1 MIDHEELET
10 PGELVRRYQHRAKKA
25 FGQHF
30 LVDPTILDGLIDEAG
45 CTEGD
50 SVLEVGAGCGTLTL
64 MLVRREAKVR
74 AVELDS
80 DAAMFLD
87 DVFSE
92 AVDVV
97 QGDVLEMAP
106 ESLMAG
112 ADRWYSVANLP
123 YQVATE
129 VYFHL
134 APMFDRFER
143 LVWMYQREVAE
154 RIVADVG
161 SDEYGGLSLQAQLF
175 AELEIVQTLPPG
187 AFKPPPKVTSAAL
200 RIDPIEGTRISDDAQ
215 RGMFRR
221 LVRQAF
227 QRRRKIVPNAL
238 GDGTFEKSRIEEAC
252 RAAGIERTAR
262 PEVLGFED
270 YLALSRKLTSSE
282 EGESVSS
289 A

>member
-1 MIDHEELET
+1 MIDHEQLET

-25 FGQHF
+25 LGQHF

-45 CTEGD
+45 CTAGD
-50 SVLEVGAGCGTLTL
+50 FVLEIGAGCGTLTL
-64 MLVRREAKVR
+64 MLVRREARVR

-80 DAAMFLD
+80 DAAMFVD
-87 DVFSE
+87 DVFGAE
-92 AVDVV
+92 VDVV
-97 QGDVLEMAP
+97 QGDVLETDP
-106 ESLMAG
+106 ESLVSG
-112 ADRWYSVANLP
+112 ANRWFSVANLP

-154 RIVADVG
+154 RMVADVG
-161 SDEYGGLSLQAQLF
+161 TDEYGGLSLQAQLF

-187 AFKPPPKVTSAAL
+187 AFKPPPKVASAAL
-200 RIDPIEGTRISDDAQ
+200 RIDPIEGTRIADDAQ
-215 RGMFRR
+215 RETFRR

-227 QRRRKIVPNAL
+227 QRRRKILPNAL
-238 GDGTFEKSRIEEAC
+238 GDGAFEKSRIEAGC

-282 EGESVSS
+282 AGGSVNS

>member
-1 MIDHEELET
+1 MIDHEDVET
-10 PGELVRRYQHRAKKA
+10 PGELVRHYQHRAKKA
-25 FGQHF
+25 LGQHF

-50 SVLEVGAGCGTLTL
+50 FVLEIGAGCGTLTL
-64 MLVRREAKVR
+64 MLVRREAGVR
-74 AVELDS
+74 AVELDA
-80 DAAMFLD
+80 DAATFLGELFGED
-87 DVFSE
+87 
-92 AVDVV
+92 VDVV
-97 QGDVLEMAP
+97 RGDVLEMEP

-154 RIVADVG
+154 RMVADVG
-161 SDEYGGLSLQAQLF
+161 TDNYGGLSLQAQLF
-175 AELEIVQTLPPG
+175 ADLEIVQTLPPG

-200 RIDPIEGTRISDDAQ
+200 RIDPIEGTRISEDAE
-215 RGMFRR
+215 REMFRR

-227 QRRRKIVPNAL
+227 QRRRKILPNAL
-238 GDGTFEKSRIEEAC
+238 GDGTFEKSQIEEAC
-252 RAAGIERTAR
+252 RATGIERTAR

-270 YLALSRKLTSSE
+270 YRALSRKLTSSE
-282 EGESVSS
+282 GDE
-289 A
+289 